1 MLIFISLTYHTGI
14 EQQLLSHPAI
24 GEYIYNYTLQSI
36 DGAGEKTS
44 GVLVSHPVPFKLG
57 KETILLPARER
68 YKAEITAIQNWDATQ
83 KQTNEGHWA
92 VIIRPFLGLFSSHR
106 LLEFR
111 SGLMKQEI
119 TCDTNCNP
127 IIHSVV
133 PYSQYSNPAWNLRA
147 VPKRFRSGNEIRLP
161 KIKGMMQDQPKDTC
175 HEVYEATKDFGTQ
188 RSQDAKTIYYDDE
201 VLYSIRTRTEEN
213 YKTKPTTSIQIRYNP
228 KSNETRSLF
237 DRLPLFSLSQNE
249 FPDCSTLE
257 KLCSYW
263 IHKKNST

>member
-24 GEYIYNYTLQSI
+24 GEYIYNCTLQSI
-36 DGAGEKTS
+36 ANAGEKAS

-57 KETILLPARER
+57 KETILLPARKR
-68 YKAEITAIQNWDATQ
+68 YEAEINAIQSWDAAQ
-83 KQTNEGHWA
+83 KQTANEHWV
-92 VIIRPFLGLFSSHR
+92 VIIRPFLGLFTSHR

-111 SGLMKQEI
+111 SGLMQQKI
-119 TCDTNCNP
+119 THDTESSP
-127 IIHSVV
+127 IVHSVV

-161 KIKGMMQDQPKDTC
+161 KIKGMVQDQPKDTC
-175 HEVYEATKDFGTQ
+175 HEVYEATKSLGSQ

-201 VLYSIRTRTEEN
+201 VIYSIRTKKEGN
-213 YKTKPTTSIQIRYNP
+213 NKINPATSIQIQYNP
-228 KSNETRSLF
+228 KSSDTQSLF
-237 DRLPLFSLSQNE
+237 YRLPLFSLSQNE
-249 FPDCSTLE
+249 FPDCTTLE

-263 IHKKNST
+263 IHKTK